1 MTGPVDELQDAFGRL
16 DVYLFD
22 QILRGVVPPNGR
34 ILDAGCGGGRN
45 IAWFLRNGWDVRAL
59 DTDPQAL
66 ARARRLARELD
77 RPDGDDHF
85 RLEALEECS
94 FPDASFDYAI
104 CSAVLH
110 FARDRAHFDA
120 MTARLA
126 SLLAPG
132 GIAFCRLGTTIT
144 LEERLTPAPEAGQS
158 WQRFPDGQALFLLGL
173 DDLLERT
180 ETIGADLV
188 DPIKTV
194 NVQHRR
200 SMTTWVWRKRRA
212 ASRS

>member
-1 MTGPVDELQDAFGRL
+1 MPGPVDDVQASFGQI

-22 QILRGVVPPNGR
+22 QILRGLVPSGAR

-45 IAWFLRNGWDVRAL
+45 ITWFLRNGWDVRAL
-59 DTDPQAL
+59 DPDAGAL
-66 ARARRLARELD
+66 ERARGLARELD
-77 RPDGDDHF
+77 RPDGADHF
-85 RLEALEECS
+85 RQETLEE
-94 FPDASFDYAI
+94 ASFAAGSVDYAI

-132 GIAFCRLGTTIT
+132 GIAFCRLGTSIT
-144 LEERLTPAPEAGQS
+144 LEDRLSPAPEAGRD
-158 WQRFPDGQALFLLGL
+158 WRRFPDGQALFLLGL

-180 ETIGADLV
+180 EALGAELV

-194 NVQHRR
+194 NVQNRR
-200 SMTTWVWRKRRA
+200 CMTTWVWRRR
-212 ASRS
+212 R